1 MTSPSPFAERVLAI
15 VVRDP
20 EGRDAVIGDL
30 REEHTKLSARVGAA
44 RARRWHTQQSL
55 RIACRYG
62 THRLLRR
69 GTPPR
74 RWLAIAA
81 QEPGGSWTAGLSRDA
96 LYAWRAVAQRPAL
109 SGVIVL
115 TLALALAA
123 NATTFSLMD
132 AIVLRPYRFDGVNR
146 LIAVAS
152 SVPGAPFYD
161 RETVTRADFRDW
173 QRDAKSVEQLAAF
186 EWWQPNLSGIDN
198 PEQVPGFKVTAEFFD
213 LLGVSPRLG
222 RTFLAEES
230 EPGRHQ
236 RVVLGHELW
245 TRRFAADPAIVGRTV
260 RLDGEPYEVV
270 GVAPE
275 GFNIP
280 LGAQAWA
287 PISYDAA
294 AWDDRRDTSLTVI
307 GRLADGGSIDNAR
320 AEMSTIGERQRTAY
334 PETNA
339 TRDVTVTTFA
349 LGMNDPGAGPM
360 IGTWQAATGLLLL
373 IACANIANLLLAR
386 GGERAQEFAV
396 RLALGASRARLFWQ
410 TILEGLT
417 LAALAVAASVP
428 LAWVGLGL
436 SRRSIP
442 ESVIRFVPGWQYIQI
457 DFRLLAI
464 TALLA
469 TVAMLL
475 FSIVPA
481 LQATGTEVGD
491 QLRQSGRSLTPG
503 RRRNRTRFVLAVAQV
518 SLTLAVLFGSGLML
532 SAADTAANGATG
544 FDKHNVLIAQVDL
557 PERSYQDAE
566 GRRRFIT
573 RVLESMRAIPAVTES
588 AFTSHIPYGNANTDR
603 EFRPEGEDVR
613 EGEVRRAAYRRNSA
627 DYFAAMRIP
636 LVRGRLFNDGDRA
649 DSTPVAMV
657 SHSLA
662 QQQWPGEDPIGRRF
676 KIAATGEWITV
687 VGVVGDVVHSWFLR
701 PVDRTVYRP
710 LSQEVP
716 FRAVFTFRTVGD
728 PMALA
733 GDVRRA
739 VAAADPD
746 LPIAQLLSMERLME
760 NNLAGL
766 SFIASSLGIVA
777 LIAFTLAVMGIYS
790 LMAYLTSQRTQEI
803 GVRMALGASW
813 WQVVRLTTAQALKI
827 TVAGLILGA
836 ALSFA
841 LGRLMQSVLFG
852 IVSTNLLQLAA
863 LVIGLAAA
871 ALVAAYLPARR
882 AARLDPTIA
891 LREY

>member
-1 MTSPSPFAERVLAI
+1 MTSPSQFAERLLSF

-20 EGRDAVIGDL
+20 EWRDAVIGDL
-30 REEHTKLSARVGAA
+30 REEHAKLVARVGPA

-55 RIACRYG
+55 RIAGRYG

-69 GTPPR
+69 GAPPR

-81 QEPGGSWTAGLSRDA
+81 QEPGGSWTAGLTRDV

-109 SGVIVL
+109 SAVIVT

-123 NATTFSLMD
+123 NATTFSLLD
-132 AIVLRPYRFDGVNR
+132 AIVLRPYRFDGVDR
-146 LIAVAS
+146 LMAVAS
-152 SVPGAPFYD
+152 QVQGAPFYD
-161 RETVTRADFRDW
+161 RETVSRADFRDW
-173 QRDAKSVEQLAAF
+173 QRDAKSVKQLAAF

-198 PEQVPGFKVTAEFFD
+198 PEQIPGFKVTAEFFD

-222 RTFLAEES
+222 RTFLAEEL

-236 RVVLGHELW
+236 RVILGYALW
-245 TRRFAADPAIVGRTV
+245 TRRFASDPAIVGRTV

-270 GVAPE
+270 GVAPA
-275 GFNIP
+275 GFQIP
-280 LGAQAWA
+280 LGAQVWA

-294 AWDDRRDTSLTVI
+294 GWDNRRDTPLTVI
-307 GRLADGGSIDNAR
+307 GRLADGRSLENAR
-320 AEMSTIGERQRTAY
+320 AELTAIGERLRAAY
-334 PETNA
+334 PETNG
-339 TRDVTVTTFA
+339 TREVRVTTFA
-349 LGMNDPGAGPM
+349 LGMNDPGAGPF
-360 IGTWQAATGLLLL
+360 IGTWQAAAALLLL

-396 RLALGASRARLFWQ
+396 RLALGSSRARLFWQ

-417 LAALAVAASVP
+417 LSALAVVSSIP

-457 DFRLLAI
+457 DVRLLAV
-464 TALLA
+464 TALLG

-481 LQATGTEVGD
+481 LQATRSEVGD

-503 RRRNRTRFVLAVAQV
+503 RRRNWTRFVLATAQV

-532 SAADTAANGATG
+532 SAADTAANGAVG
-544 FDKHNVLIAQVDL
+544 FDKRSLLVAQVDL
-557 PERSYQDAE
+557 PERSHQDAE
-566 GRRRFIT
+566 ARRRFIT
-573 RVLESMRAIPAVTES
+573 RVLDSMRAIPAVTEA

-603 EFRPEGEDVR
+603 QFWPEGEDLR
-613 EGEVRRAAYRRNSA
+613 KDEVRRAAYRRNTPE
-627 DYFAAMRIP
+627 YFAAMRIP
-636 LVRGRLFNDGDRA
+636 LVNGRLFNDGDRA

-657 SHSLA
+657 SSSLA
-662 QQQWPGEDPIGRRF
+662 QQQWPGADPIGRRF
-676 KIAATGEWITV
+676 KTAATGEWITI
-687 VGVVGDVVHSWFLR
+687 VGVVGDVVHDWFLR

-716 FRAVFTFRTVGD
+716 FRAVFTVRTVGD

-733 GDVRRA
+733 GDLRRA

-746 LPIAQLLSMERLME
+746 LPIAQLLSMENLIG

-766 SFIASSLGIVA
+766 SFIAGSLGVVA

-790 LMAYLTSQRTQEI
+790 LVAFLTSQRTQEI

-827 TVAGLILGA
+827 TVAGIVIGA

-841 LGRLMQSVLFG
+841 LGQVMQSVLFG

-863 LVIGLAAA
+863 LVTGLAAA
-871 ALVAAYLPARR
+871 ALLAAYLPARR
-882 AARLDPTIA
+882 AATLDPTIA